1 MQGAKIGGG
10 DPVKERLKCKAK
22 TPCKLTMKGKK
33 AVKVEATS
41 GQWMV
46 TPHGLHNI
54 LPGSA
59 SYLWDIPH
67 EDNHLNTVFST
78 CNLNDIVDT
87 TSVPSEDREIL
98 DLNAQEAG
106 EFEETLVQVV
116 TLETLKL
123 QQEVFELEKKVQEK
137 QLCTLNR
144 KNAKL
149 LWALEQ
155 DEEENSKVTF
165 KKPPKKKST
174 ASKGKAKRVSDE

>member
-1 MQGAKIGGG
+1 MQGAKIGEG

-33 AVKVEATS
+33 GVKVEATS

-78 CNLNDIVDT
+78 CN
-87 TSVPSEDREIL
+87 
-98 DLNAQEAG
+98 
-106 EFEETLVQVV
+106 
-116 TLETLKL
+116 
-123 QQEVFELEKKVQEK
+123 
-137 QLCTLNR
+137 
-144 KNAKL
+144 
-149 LWALEQ
+149 
-155 DEEENSKVTF
+155 
-165 KKPPKKKST
+165 
-174 ASKGKAKRVSDE
+174 